1 MHQDFNGDGKKGFLE
16 GPFFTINED
25 IFMNFRQKVEALLND
40 FLATRED
47 LFLID
52 LKISAGND
60 IIVILDGDNSLS
72 IQDCLDA
79 SRSIE
84 NNLNREEED
93 FSLQVMSAGVTD
105 PLKIPRQYKKNI
117 GRDLEITLEKG
128 ETIKGEIIASDDES
142 VTLLL
147 RYRKPKDI
155 GKGKI
160 DVEENCVVP
169 FVEIKKA
176 VIVIK
181 F

>member
-84 NNLNREEED
+84 NNLDREEED

-105 PLKIPRQYKKNI
+105 PLKIPRQYK
-117 GRDLEITLEKG
+117 ITLEKG

-160 DVEENCVVP
+160 DVEENRVVP

>member
-1 MHQDFNGDGKKGFLE
+1 M
-16 GPFFTINED
+16 
-25 IFMNFRQKVEALLND
+25 
-40 FLATRED
+40 
-47 LFLID
+47 
-52 LKISAGND
+52 
-60 IIVILDGDNSLS
+60 S

-84 NNLNREEED
+84 NNLDREEED

-160 DVEENCVVP
+160 DVEENRVVP

>member
-84 NNLNREEED
+84 NNLDREEED

-105 PLKIPRQYKKNI
+105 PLKIPRQ
-117 GRDLEITLEKG
+117 
-128 ETIKGEIIASDDES
+128 
-142 VTLLL
+142 
-147 RYRKPKDI
+147 
-155 GKGKI
+155 
-160 DVEENCVVP
+160 
-169 FVEIKKA
+169 
-176 VIVIK
+176 
-181 F
+181 